1 MVLRESIAGDGWPT
15 LGLSMVA
22 SQPRR
27 TRHPFASKARWLRFT
42 ILMPFVLLAACG
54 GGGGGVDKGVVIVPG
69 SSSSGGSPTPTP
81 TPSSTPTL
89 TVQELEDQQSNSAAA
104 AHADAAYRAGATG
117 RGVKIAIIDTG
128 ITPGLTEFSGR
139 IDSSSADMAGM
150 RGLTD
155 PSGHGTLMA
164 SVALAARDS
173 RGMHGLAY
181 EATLVSLNA
190 SNPATCRAAD
200 DCPASAELLIRAID
214 AAIEAKVRVIN
225 ISATTDITH
234 ELLVAAVRRA
244 ATAGI
249 VTVIS
254 AGNNN
259 GDARQPLL
267 LSRSFAEAAPGWVII
282 AGGHDVSGAFDYQLA
297 NRAGSGP
304 SAAWYLTALSRDV
317 VMTDRNGSLVRDS
330 GTSPAAA
337 AVSGAV
343 ALVAQAR
350 PNLTGAQIVSL
361 LLANTTD
368 AGTPGR
374 DNVFGNGI
382 LDLSATFA
390 ALPPVG

>member
-1 MVLRESIAGDGWPT
+1 MMRDGSDGEAT
-15 LGLSMVA
+15 TGKGTSSA
-22 SQPRR
+22 APRH
-27 TRHPFASKARWLRFT
+27 RHVRRLFLFRARWLHVSAL
-42 ILMPFVLLAACG
+42 IPAALLAACG
-54 GGGGGVDKGVVIVPG
+54 GGSEGASGTVVVVPG
-69 SSSSGGSPTPTP
+69 PSSSGTSPTP
-81 TPSSTPTL
+81 TPSSTSPL
-89 TVQELEDQQSNSAAA
+89 TAQQIEDQQSNSAASA
-104 AHADAAYRAGATG
+104 NADVAYRAGATG

-128 ITPGLTEFSGR
+128 ITPGLTEFSSR
-139 IDSSSADMAGM
+139 IDPASADMAGT

-173 RGMHGLAY
+173 RGMHGVAP

-190 SNPATCRAAD
+190 SNPATCRSAD

-214 AAIEAKVRVIN
+214 AAIDAKVRVIN
-225 ISATTDITH
+225 ISATTDVTH
-234 ELLVAAVRRA
+234 ETLIAAVRRA
-244 ATAGI
+244 AAAGI

-282 AGGHDVSGAFDYQLA
+282 AGGHDTSGVFDYQFA
-297 NRAGSGP
+297 NRAGGSP
-304 SAAWYLTALSRDV
+304 AAAWYLTALSRDV
-317 VMTDRNGSLVRDS
+317 VMTDRNGSLVRYS

-337 AVSGAV
+337 AISGAV

-350 PNLTGAQIVSL
+350 PNLTGAQIVTL

-368 AGTPGR
+368 AGTPGP
-374 DNVFGNGI
+374 DNVFGRGI
-382 LDLSATFA
+382 LNIAAIFT
-390 ALPPVG
+390 ALPPAG